1 MRLMTRSF
9 LMLLGLGL
17 GAPVF
22 SQSIPLGEIVG
33 SDRSIRD
40 PLYKVTARY
49 PTDWV
54 VRGVTRWGDRETTI
68 FLGEPAVS
76 VTAWLYYRFPLDHR
90 PIPDLEAYLR
100 EAAKKKTQQRIEGG
114 LADYA
119 IVADSFS
126 FRLVGELPALSY
138 VAGFTVSSTT
148 YREYFVRVLSSKG
161 EALFFL
167 RAPLEQ
173 FEPLRAAFE
182 TMVESVRLP

>member
-1 MRLMTRSF
+1 MKRLILTLALMT
-9 LMLLGLGL
+9 LGT
-17 GAPVF
+17 PVF

-49 PTDWV
+49 PVDWV

-68 FLGEPAVS
+68 FLGEPMQTGFAS
-76 VTAWLYYRFPLDHR
+76 LYYRIPLDSR
-90 PIPDLEAYLR
+90 PIIDLERYLR
-100 EAAKKKTQQRIEGG
+100 EEAKKKTQQRIEGG

-119 IVADSFS
+119 MVTDSFT

-138 VAGFTVSSTT
+138 VARFTVSSTT
-148 YREYFVRVLSSKG
+148 YTEYFVRVLSPKG

-167 RAPLEQ
+167 RAPAEH
-173 FEPLRAAFE
+173 FEPLRVAFE
-182 TMVESVRLP
+182 TMVESLRLP